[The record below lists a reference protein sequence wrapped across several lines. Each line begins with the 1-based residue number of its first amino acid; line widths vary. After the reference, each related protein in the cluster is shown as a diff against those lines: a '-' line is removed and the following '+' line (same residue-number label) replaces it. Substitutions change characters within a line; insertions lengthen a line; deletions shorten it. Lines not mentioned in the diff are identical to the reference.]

1 MHPLSVFVL
10 KNLKIKFM
18 ISNKNGLVIFIFIA
32 CSSFL
37 KSQSLDSCGIDN
49 NPKVNLKEGTFL
61 NYFLEK
67 NRKDYDFRNKKTA
80 FIGGNGGGRIIPKK
94 EFFDTL
100 KRYEKIDTSIFNGSF
115 IVLLTEKEK
124 IKSGGYDVLITYWA
138 KGIFNRKRLLKNLS
152 KLKTD

>member
-1 MHPLSVFVL
+1 MLL
-10 KNLKIKFM
+10 DKNFLLTF
-18 ISNKNGLVIFIFIA
+18 FFIA
-32 CSSFL
+32 CFSFL
-37 KSQSLDSCGIDN
+37 KGQSLDSCGLDR
-49 NPKVNLKEGTFL
+49 NPKVNLREGTFL

-67 NRKDYDFRNKKTA
+67 NRKDYDFRDKKIA

-94 EFFDTL
+94 EYFDTL
-100 KRYEKIDTSIFNGSF
+100 KRFEKIDTSIFNGSF

-138 KGIFNRKRLLKNLS
+138 KGIFNKRRLVKNLS